1 MEREREMRIK
11 RGEHGEYDNRIEPRY
26 CLRWWYCCFYTVC
39 ECGLNV
45 DAQIVT
51 GGVSEFH
58 CSLQSTA
65 QHTIPRSVD
74 GEAVGVSEVVEG
86 GSAFE
91 YNKNCLRQ
99 EFVSFCTI
107 LHHFAWRRGVGCA
120 TFGWPGCWT
129 WIGMIGFCEGCR
141 FSIIFLA
148 CSLSVDLGYRI
159 VCV

>member
-1 MEREREMRIK
+1 MRIK
-11 RGEHGEYDNRIEPRY
+11 RGKRGEYDNRIEPRY
-26 CLRWWYCCFYTVC
+26 CVRWWYCCFYTVC

-107 LHHFAWRRGVGCA
+107 LHHFASFCTILYHFAWRRVWVVLHLDGLGVG
-120 TFGWPGCWT
+120 
-129 WIGMIGFCEGCR
+129 
-141 FSIIFLA
+141 
-148 CSLSVDLGYRI
+148 LGSE
-159 VCV
+159 

>member
-1 MEREREMRIK
+1 M
-11 RGEHGEYDNRIEPRY
+11 
-26 CLRWWYCCFYTVC
+26 
-39 ECGLNV
+39 

-107 LHHFAWRRGVGCA
+107 LHHFAPFCIILHGGGCGLCYIWMA
-120 TFGWPGCWT
+120 WVLDLDRNDW
-129 WIGMIGFCEGCR
+129 
-141 FSIIFLA
+141 FLGR
-148 CSLSVDLGYRI
+148 V
-159 VCV
+159 

>member
-1 MEREREMRIK
+1 MTSCQSVLKTHVDHAWTTGPSAEVPNVNPPKRERERYENKERRIK

-99 EFVSFCTI
+99 EFVSFCM
-107 LHHFAWRRGVGCA
+107 A
-120 TFGWPGCWT
+120 
-129 WIGMIGFCEGCR
+129 EGCGLC
-141 FSIIFLA
+141 FIWMA
-148 CSLSVDLGYRI
+148 
-159 VCV
+159 

>member
-1 MEREREMRIK
+1 M
-11 RGEHGEYDNRIEPRY
+11 
-26 CLRWWYCCFYTVC
+26 
-39 ECGLNV
+39 

-107 LHHFAWRRGVGCA
+107 LHHFASFCTILYHFCMAEGVGCA

-129 WIGMIGFCEGCR
+129 WIGMIGFWEGCR
-141 FSIIFLA
+141 FSIFF
-148 CSLSVDLGYRI
+148 SRMFTLS
-159 VCV
+159 